1 MTTATPRRPP
11 HTAIAVA
18 AACALLVLAWLVLAD
33 GAPAERVDPTTVA
46 RGDAGRAEGGPIQ
59 PADVRTAAATRE
71 SLGAAL
77 TSDGPAAADVPAP
90 SATRDLTIRG
100 VVLDPDG
107 APIAG
112 ARARAIIDLG
122 FGYEDWDIAE
132 GDRVLSAGR
141 EVDAAVTDS
150 DGAFTLD
157 PGGLHV
163 VTVSASSADRPARSI
178 EGCAPGAQ
186 LEIVLANGGTVEG
199 SVTVAGEAIPV
210 VDAEV
215 RIFHGG
221 DEDGFDIVRTDAA
234 GRYRATGLHSGD
246 GGVLVVPR
254 EYAMTRYA
262 PFELQPGGTA
272 RVDVEVEPGWR
283 LAGRVTDAAT
293 GDAVAGATVSPWE
306 FVGQNVLTD
315 ERGDFVLEGVRERPG
330 TRSVRADGYGRAE
343 VQFEGPRNDLDVAL
357 RAGLVLRGRLV
368 DAAGAPIAAAKVVV
382 AGLRYDAGFGQR
394 EWLRTLSA
402 EDGTFSLDS
411 VRRDLDLVLQAR
423 ATGFGASAHP
433 IERVG
438 ANVREVDLGVLTL
451 EAQATIEGCVLRGD
465 GSPAARA
472 GLLFRGPKGIDLPDE
487 TAFHVGGMGVSADDV
502 GGFFVGGL
510 AAGTWTVWLNAPG
523 GRSTEV
529 ELTLAAG
536 EDRTDVVLQL
546 PGGDVLEGRVVD
558 AADLGIESAF
568 VMVEA
573 LESEEQTRLAAQ
585 CDATGTFRIEH
596 VPAGRLRVQVSVPD
610 DAMEGPEDPRYL
622 SRVLEEVEADG
633 TFLTVRL
640 QRLDGTVSG
649 VVVDHRGDPVPL
661 AYVCV
666 PVGAARAHS
675 AYGGLADDAGR
686 FELAVPSS
694 GPTRVLAW
702 RTGPLRSE
710 GNMHATEWRIR
721 RSIEED
727 GPYGEATLQAD
738 TQDARVRLGLR

>member
-1 MTTATPRRPP
+1 MGAATD
-11 HTAIAVA
+11 IA
-18 AACALLVLAWLVLAD
+18 AA
-33 GAPAERVDPTTVA
+33 
-46 RGDAGRAEGGPIQ
+46 
-59 PADVRTAAATRE
+59 VRTGERSARAVVE
-71 SLGAAL
+71 EHLGRIDERDGEIHAFLAVTAEQAL
-77 TSDGPAAADVPAP
+77 AAADA
-90 SATRDLTIRG
+90 
-100 VVLDPDG
+100 
-107 APIAG
+107 
-112 ARARAIIDLG
+112 
-122 FGYEDWDIAE
+122 
-132 GDRVLSAGR
+132 
-141 EVDAAVTDS
+141 VDAAVTAS

-306 FVGQNVLTD
+306 FVGQNVLPD

-330 TRSVRADGYGRAE
+330 ALSVRADGYGRAE

-423 ATGFGASAHP
+423 ATGPFSGRPPCFTACSAQVSTAS
-433 IERVG
+433 
-438 ANVREVDLGVLTL
+438 
-451 EAQATIEGCVLRGD
+451 
-465 GSPAARA
+465 
-472 GLLFRGPKGIDLPDE
+472 
-487 TAFHVGGMGVSADDV
+487 
-502 GGFFVGGL
+502 
-510 AAGTWTVWLNAPG
+510 
-523 GRSTEV
+523 
-529 ELTLAAG
+529 
-536 EDRTDVVLQL
+536 
-546 PGGDVLEGRVVD
+546 GRV
-558 AADLGIESAF
+558 
-568 VMVEA
+568 
-573 LESEEQTRLAAQ
+573 
-585 CDATGTFRIEH
+585 ATKMM
-596 VPAGRLRVQVSVPD
+596 PK
-610 DAMEGPEDPRYL
+610 
-622 SRVLEEVEADG
+622 
-633 TFLTVRL
+633 
-640 QRLDGTVSG
+640 
-649 VVVDHRGDPVPL
+649 
-661 AYVCV
+661 
-666 PVGAARAHS
+666 
-675 AYGGLADDAGR
+675 
-686 FELAVPSS
+686 
-694 GPTRVLAW
+694 
-702 RTGPLRSE
+702 
-710 GNMHATEWRIR
+710 
-721 RSIEED
+721 
-727 GPYGEATLQAD
+727 
-738 TQDARVRLGLR
+738 